1 MPKKLTKH
9 QRQYRKR
16 KKDGQRDFRTVK
28 KDGPWN
34 GVRVTRRRL
43 KVNVS
48 QEAYERLS
56 ALAKAAG
63 LELWAMLTRMIL
75 KGLPRYASHSTSD
88 SPLHRYIWPTIR
100 PPKSFKYK
108 GTSGDKQLSYDITS
122 TAANKLECHKNATG
136 YSKARIV
143 QTLILSYNPTP
154 AHIREANWWDRE
166 AERLADDSDL
176 ASHIS
181 RKEYEER
188 KQERARYSTRKFIC
202 LGGFPPRIEH
212 KKLIPMK
219 QWDEQEWFE
228 YYQLM
233 YRISHDHWQKW
244 KEETDHWSY
253 DGIKYWCENTM
264 SYAKDMLDGRLPEI
278 PGD

>member
-56 ALAKAAG
+56 ALAEAAG

-88 SPLHRYIWPTIR
+88 SPLHRYIWPTIT

-108 GTSGDKQLSYDITS
+108 ASTGDRQLSYDITS

-143 QTLILSYNPTP
+143 QTLILNYKPVA
-154 AHIREANWWDRE
+154 AHVLEAEWWKRE

-181 RKEYEER
+181 RKEFEDRIQTR
-188 KQERARYSTRKFIC
+188 KSYSTRRFIC
-202 LGGFPPRIEH
+202 VGGFPPRIEH
-212 KKLIPMK
+212 KKLISIE
-219 QWDEQEWFE
+219 QWDEEEWFE
-228 YYQLM
+228 YFDLT
-233 YRISHDHWQKW
+233 YRLACDLWEQW
-244 KEETDHWSY
+244 KEETDHWKHDLVRLYYERTVSFLT
-253 DGIKYWCENTM
+253 DI
-264 SYAKDMLDGRLPEI
+264 GRLPESSE
-278 PGD
+278 DQL